1 MGIISAFFRGT
12 PFCRCTKIQNF
23 LPLQALRKFCRG
35 SIYQNDGIVQSI
47 SDKIT
52 TSKPGESLHLKG
64 LCGSLD
70 TVLMSALLKE
80 KEPFLIICEE
90 KEEAQYI
97 YNDLQALIGDTAVTL
112 FPMSHKKP
120 YEWEEVDNANVLL
133 RAEVLNI
140 LSNYSGQSLAIVSYP
155 AAMTEKVI

>member
-1 MGIISAFFRGT
+1 MIV
-12 PFCRCTKIQNF
+12 KEF
-23 LPLQALRKFCRG
+23 L

-70 TVLMSALLKE
+70 TVLISALLQE

-90 KEEAQYI
+90 KEEA
-97 YNDLQALIGDTAVTL
+97 
-112 FPMSHKKP
+112 
-120 YEWEEVDNANVLL
+120 
-133 RAEVLNI
+133 
-140 LSNYSGQSLAIVSYP
+140 
-155 AAMTEKVI
+155 

>member
-1 MGIISAFFRGT
+1 MIV
-12 PFCRCTKIQNF
+12 KEF
-23 LPLQALRKFCRG
+23 L
-35 SIYQNDGIVQSI
+35 SIYQSDGIVQSI

-80 KEPFLIICEE
+80 QQPFLIICEE

-97 YNDLQALIGDTAVTL
+97 YNDLQALVGDTSTGVMRSAYLIHTEQQG
-112 FPMSHKKP
+112 P
-120 YEWEEVDNANVLL
+120 EED
-133 RAEVLNI
+133 
-140 LSNYSGQSLAIVSYP
+140 Q
-155 AAMTEKVI
+155 